1 MKKDPDNTERLIKK
15 LKKCQELLR
24 PEEIEYEFIEK
35 IIRSLKRKIEM
46 GENPYKFKSNSSL
59 FQGDNLN
66 SFFDEDYDDFIIN
79 DY

>member
-1 MKKDPDNTERLIKK
+1 MKKDFDNTEKLIKK

-35 IIRSLKRKIEM
+35 IIRSLKRKIKM
-46 GENPYKFKSNSSL
+46 GENPYKFKSDAALLKEN
-59 FQGDNLN
+59 NLN
-66 SFFDEDYDDFIIN
+66 SFFDENYDDFIIN